1 MTEEV
6 RTRLESESKGRTDM
20 AAYINRRMA
29 EEGITI
35 YCLAKHMKMPIGNLS
50 NALKGKIGFRQPVL
64 ETILWILDGRES
76 L

>member
-6 RTRLESESKGRTDM
+6 RMRLESESRGRTDLT
-20 AAYINRRMA
+20 AYINRRMA

-35 YCLAKHMKMPIGNLS
+35 YRLAKHLNMPIGNLS

-64 ETILWILDGRES
+64 ETILWILDGEDS

>member
-6 RTRLESESKGRTDM
+6 RTRLESESRGRTDIT
-20 AAYINRRMA
+20 AHINRRMA
-29 EEGITI
+29 EEGITT
-35 YCLAKHMKMPIGNLS
+35 YRMAKQLGMPINNLS

-64 ETILWILDGRES
+64 ETILWILDGRDS